1 MFTSSGWCACKCNFS
16 VRHTQL
22 SVNSALHS
30 VSSHRL
36 KKKCT
41 LPFHNKISS
50 ADEVNFARA
59 SPHFQ
64 QGTIH
69 LSASS
74 VGAASEMRARWRAT
88 NASTPGR
95 SPMNVTA
102 VGRSSASSTSWKP
115 TTVCTQVLR
124 SKQVQPRREIAAFID
139 VDDQRIGKLFVV
151 LRGVMCCKYFLIY
164 NSLSFCPEPLVW
176 LSHGLP
182 DTVCEQR
189 FQTFCSH

>member
-1 MFTSSGWCACKCNFS
+1 MVVHVNVIFPP
-16 VRHTQL
+16 VIL
-22 SVNSALHS
+22 SCL
-30 VSSHRL
+30 L
-36 KKKCT
+36 I
-41 LPFHNKISS
+41 LPFTLTGLRRS
-50 ADEVNFARA
+50 VLFAFSQQDLVCRW
-59 SPHFQ
+59 SKLCSCFSTFQ

-74 VGAASEMRARWRAT
+74 AGAASEMRARWRAT

-124 SKQVQPRREIAAFID
+124 SKQFQPRRGIAAFID

-151 LRGVMCCKYFLIY
+151 LRGVMLQIFLDI
-164 NSLSFCPEPLVW
+164 SFCLELLVW

-182 DTVCEQR
+182 DSVCEQR
-189 FQTFCSH
+189 F